1 MTEQTKKS
9 PKGDPENAFKL
20 SEELLTALLESELY
34 KKGKSNPLIAF
45 DIMIG
50 IAEFSVWIVKAL
62 CISSNAGDTFIDLY
76 MDEILPT
83 IFNNT
88 GSLEDLF
95 KGIVEVPVVKS
106 ELN

>member
-9 PKGDPENAFKL
+9 PKGDPENAIKL
-20 SEELLTALLESELY
+20 SEELLTTLLESELY

-45 DIMIG
+45 DIMMG

-62 CISSNAGDTFIDLY
+62 CASSKAGDTFKDLY

-88 GSLEDLF
+88 GNLDDFF